1 MTVQQCELIARL
13 VAELI
18 RPEEPYLD
26 KAGIA
31 DYLKCSTRTVEF
43 AMRDDGLP
51 YETLFGRSKF
61 KASKVQA
68 WVDSGRGRVGTSL
81 DDSGPGGAGTPPGLD
96 TEG

>member
-1 MTVQQCELIARL
+1 MTEHEAAMIARL

-31 DYLKCSTRTVEF
+31 EYLKCSTRTVEL

-61 KASKVQA
+61 KASRVQA
-68 WVDSGRGRVGTSL
+68 WVNGRKVVANA
-81 DDSGPGGAGTPPGLD
+81 SGPGGAGTPRGLD